1 MTRVAWLALLCVL
14 TVAANAANA
23 TDAEPE
29 SAGGFTAKLPQG
41 DYSMDVTAARITLAV
56 RAPPYM
62 GGRLS
67 GGDLTLLNQRSR
79 SPH

>member
-29 SAGGFTAKLPQG
+29 SAA
-41 DYSMDVTAARITLAV
+41 AV
-56 RAPPYM
+56 RATASEPLPVVTSDSRRRTAHSV
-62 GGRLS
+62 GES
-67 GGDLTLLNQRSR
+67 SLLCAAA
-79 SPH
+79 